1 MKTLYLIFVVLTDP
15 NGYESMH
22 KASDMQF
29 STKQECLAELQ
40 HYSSNNNN
48 SNSYNSNSNNKAN
61 FFCGESDLYF
71 NKEQVFY

>member
-40 HYSSNNNN
+40 HYEQTE
-48 SNSYNSNSNNKAN
+48 KTN
-61 FFCGESDLYF
+61 FFCGEGDLYF